1 MHKEEKGLEMKNE
14 EIVRKRLPQK
24 DQIVPSD
31 SVDNPAALTPVRQRS
46 HRRGQCVTLL
56 VIAVFGVIVLYIY
69 YRNWHGTPAQADHYD
84 PQQVKCRQYSPA
96 YPTAGGGGCSPKCT
110 ESESRKNSSYAA
122 VFYNKT
128 HNWPKDLLQNMHRA
142 ASILKRYGSPHSL
155 DTERNCY
162 LHVSLDYYCCYT
174 IEEGS
179 KIGEFLN
186 KYPWTPHEV
195 WFDRLVCAIH
205 APEDMV
211 SLVLM
216 VDENSQKSLLRLAL
230 DTEQDLEAET
240 GVHKHIPHTQLQDFH
255 MTLGVVNQSIFPVHP
270 AVEEINRVIPPGTW
284 HSTPVILHR
293 PLCTRCSKV
302 MSLTKTVSKE
312 KRQKKRK
319 KEKNM
324 KRKQKTKKK
333 S

>member
-1 MHKEEKGLEMKNE
+1 MTAGHRWLHWHG
-14 EIVRKRLPQK
+14 R
-24 DQIVPSD
+24 
-31 SVDNPAALTPVRQRS
+31 SV
-46 HRRGQCVTLL
+46 L
-56 VIAVFGVIVLYIY
+56 VIAMFGVIVLYLY
-69 YRNWHGTPAQADHYD
+69 HKPWHGIPAQADHYD
-84 PQQVKCRQYSPA
+84 PQQVKCHHYSPA

-110 ESESRKNSSYAA
+110 MSEGRKNSSYTALFS
-122 VFYNKT
+122 VKT
-128 HNWPKDLLQNMHRA
+128 HNWPKDLIQNMNLA
-142 ASILKRYGSPHSL
+142 ASILKRYGSPRSL
-155 DTERNCY
+155 GMQNGNY

-205 APEDMV
+205 APKDMV

-230 DTEQDLEAET
+230 DTEQDLEARM

-255 MTLGVVNQSIFPVHP
+255 MTLGVVNQSIFPVQP

-293 PLCTRCSKV
+293 PVCNKCDVATALHNNYGNSSKFSDDV
-302 MSLTKTVSKE
+302 ISHHSPVIG
-312 KRQKKRK
+312 RGPGPAACI
-319 KEKNM
+319 N
-324 KRKQKTKKK
+324 
-333 S
+333 